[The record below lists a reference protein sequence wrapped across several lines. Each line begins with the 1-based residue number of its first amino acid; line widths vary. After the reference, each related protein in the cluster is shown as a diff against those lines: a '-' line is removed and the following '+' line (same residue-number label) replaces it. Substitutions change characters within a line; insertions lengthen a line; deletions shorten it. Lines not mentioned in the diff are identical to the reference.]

1 MANLTDI
8 YTIVNAVAEQTL
20 GSGAV
25 AVVDTAT
32 LIDLGNSVLSS
43 SADTD
48 TFFQTLVQRI
58 GKTIFASRP
67 YNSQLASVIRRDS
80 VQWGQIVQKI
90 SMNLI
95 DAQTDGSIKLTD
107 GESVDMYK
115 VSKPKVKQ
123 SLFKQSSTYELPI
136 TYQQQWLTQA
146 FQSMDAMGSLINL
159 IGQTIADSQTLAEEN
174 LAMLAIGNMCA
185 ELDGTTRQINVLEQ
199 YNAIKSASLTVDN
212 ALYDCDFLTY
222 VSGVIDLYSKN
233 LTKMTKYFNDGS
245 IQRHTP
251 KNMQTLFISN
261 LLDTN
266 MRTMGYANTYNA
278 EYMKLPNYTVM
289 TYWQGI
295 QSPDKIVIKRKSD
308 KAEKTI
314 EHQLALISDYDA
326 IGTYRHNLRT
336 YVTPFNARGE
346 YYNQF
351 TKAEDMFFNDL
362 SENAISLIMA

>member
-1 MANLTDI
+1 MANLTDV
-8 YTIVNAVAEQTL
+8 YTIVNSVAQQTL
-20 GSGAV
+20 GKGAV
-25 AVVDTAT
+25 SVVDTAS

-43 SADTD
+43 TDDTD
-48 TFFQTLVQRI
+48 TFFKTLVQRI
-58 GKTIFASRP
+58 GKTIFAGRP
-67 YNSQLASVIRRDS
+67 YESQLASVIRRDD
-80 VQWGQIVQKI
+80 VEWGQIVQKI

-95 DAQTDGSIKLTD
+95 DAQTDGSIELTD
-107 GESVDMYK
+107 GSSVDMYK
-115 VSKPKVKQ
+115 VSKPKLKQ

-136 TYQQQWLTQA
+136 TYQQQWITQA
-146 FQSMDAMGSLINL
+146 FTSIDAMGSLLNL
-159 IGQTIADSQTLAEEN
+159 IAQTISDSQTLAEEN
-174 LAMLAIGNMCA
+174 LTMLAIANMCA
-185 ELDGTTRQINVLEQ
+185 ELDGTKRQINVLEL
-199 YNAIKSASLTVDN
+199 YNSIKSASLTVDN
-212 ALYDCDFLTY
+212 ALYDRDFLAY
-222 VSGVIDLYSKN
+222 VSSVIDLYSKKIA
-233 LTKMTKYFNDGS
+233 KMTKYFNDGS

-251 KNMQTLFISN
+251 KSKQTLFISN

-278 EYMKLPNYTVM
+278 EYMKLPKYTVM

-295 QSPDKIVIKRKSD
+295 QSPDNIVIKRKSD
-308 KAEKTI
+308 GTEKTI